1 MMKRMAF
8 LALPVFLILLGS
20 CASTSVSRLDPAKT
34 VDLSGRW
41 NDSDS
46 QFVARAMI
54 DDVLGRP
61 WLSDFRDENKRKPVV
76 IIGVIRNRSEEHID
90 AETFTKDI
98 ERELTNSNR
107 VTFVANAEERE
118 AVRSE
123 RFDQQ
128 AQANPE
134 TIKRLRQETGADF
147 YLRGV
152 ITSTTDAVEGKRV
165 VAYKVDLELI
175 HIETNEKAWIGS
187 KEIKKLITQSKNKP

>member
-1 MMKRMAF
+1 MMKRIAF
-8 LALPVFLILLGS
+8 FAAPVFIILLGS
-20 CASTSVSRLDPAKT
+20 CATTVSRLDPAQT

-46 QFVARAMI
+46 QFVAQAMV

-61 WLSDFRDENKRKPVV
+61 WLSDFQGANKRKPVV
-76 IIGVIRNRSEEHID
+76 IIGVIRNRSEEHIN

-98 ERELTNSNR
+98 ERELINSNR
-107 VTFVANAEERE
+107 VAFVASAEERE

-128 AQANPE
+128 LQANPD
-134 TIKRLRQETGADF
+134 TIKRLHQETGADF

-152 ITSTTDAVEGKRV
+152 INSTTDAVEGKRL

-175 HIETNEKAWIGS
+175 SIETNEKAWIGT
-187 KEIKKLITQSKNKP
+187 KEIKKLITQSSFKP